1 MDERPRFDSRYS
13 VGIDQVDREHQK
25 LFEIAGRVHDCLT
38 ADTATAAE
46 TARSAVAE
54 LLDYTETHF
63 ASEERLM
70 AAAGFP
76 ELEAHRNLHRAL
88 IAQARD
94 MEMRAEIG
102 ERSMP
107 FELNRFIANWL
118 IDHIMTRDKRFGE
131 FVAANPASDN

>member
-1 MDERPRFDSRYS
+1 MDERPRFDTRYA
-13 VGIDQVDREHQK
+13 VGINQVDREHQK

-38 ADTATAAE
+38 ADSATAAE
-46 TARSAVAE
+46 AARSAVTE

-63 ASEERLM
+63 ASEEGLM

-76 ELEAHRNLHRAL
+76 ELEAHQNLHRTL

-102 ERSMP
+102 EHSMP

-131 FVAANPASDN
+131 FVAANRAGSS

>member
-1 MDERPRFDSRYS
+1 MDERPRFDTRYA

-38 ADTATAAE
+38 ADSATAAE
-46 TARSAVAE
+46 AARNAVAE

-63 ASEERLM
+63 ASEEGLM

-76 ELEAHRNLHRAL
+76 ELEAHQNLHRTL

-102 ERSMP
+102 EHSMP

-131 FVAANPASDN
+131 FVAARR

>member
-1 MDERPRFDSRYS
+1 MDERPRFDSRYT

-38 ADTATAAE
+38 ADSTTAADA
-46 TARSAVAE
+46 ARGAVVE

-63 ASEERLM
+63 ASEEGFM

-76 ELEAHRNLHRAL
+76 ELEAHRDLHRRL

-102 ERSMP
+102 ELSMP
-107 FELNRFIANWL
+107 FELNRFIASWL

-131 FVAANPASDN
+131 FVAAQAASSA

>member
-1 MDERPRFDSRYS
+1 MDERPRFDSRFV
-13 VGIDQVDREHQK
+13 VGIDQVDQEHRR
-25 LFEIAGRVHDCLT
+25 LFEIAGRVHDCLMT
-38 ADTATAAE
+38 DSTTAADA
-46 TARSAVAE
+46 ARSAVAE

-63 ASEERLM
+63 ASEEGLM

-76 ELEAHRNLHRAL
+76 ELDAHRSLHRTL

-102 ERSMP
+102 ERNMP
-107 FELNRFIANWL
+107 VELNRFIAHWL

-131 FVAANPASDN
+131 YFAAQAASSA